1 MHGLILFDLDGT
13 LVDPLLGVSNCVAKL
28 CREMGLPCPDKATIR
43 DWIGFGMRESL
54 GGIPG
59 LEDPRRLEEA
69 LDRYWDAYREDGVFE
84 HEIYPGIYNLLH
96 RLKRQ
101 GHRIYIVSAKPGVFA
116 RRIAYQFDLNLI
128 FDDIFGAELKGRWQP
143 KTEVL
148 DRLRERGTI
157 EPGGILVGDRGGD
170 MEGARKHGLQAVGVT
185 WGYGSREELLE
196 GGAEVLLDSVAE
208 LDAWFEKELPGEEAF
223 DAFTRSE

>member
-1 MHGLILFDLDGT
+1 MPNLILFDLDGT
-13 LVDPLLGVSNCVAKL
+13 LVDPLLGITNCVRKV
-28 CREMGLPCPDKATIR
+28 CREMDLVCPGAAVIR

-54 GGIPG
+54 GQIPG
-59 LEDPRRLEEA
+59 LGDPKRLEEA

-84 HEIYPGIYNLLH
+84 HELYPGVTNLLH

-143 KTEVL
+143 KVEVL
-148 DRLRERGTI
+148 ERLRAQGTI
-157 EPGGILVGDRGGD
+157 WPGGTFIGDRGDD
-170 MEGARKHGLQAVGVT
+170 MRAAKAHGLHAVGVT
-185 WGYGSREELLE
+185 YGYGSRAELE
-196 GGAEVLLDSVAE
+196 AGGAEALVDSIAD
-208 LDAWFEKELPGEEAF
+208 LDAWLADHVRGDEIH
-223 DAFTRSE
+223 DAFSRAE